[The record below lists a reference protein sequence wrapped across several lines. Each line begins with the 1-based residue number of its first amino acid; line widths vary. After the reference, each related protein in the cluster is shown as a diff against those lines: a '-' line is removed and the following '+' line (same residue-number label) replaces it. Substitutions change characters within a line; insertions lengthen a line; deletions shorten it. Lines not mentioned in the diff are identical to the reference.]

1 MPSLPRGYPCVDADD
16 PALLALINK
25 RFTLNLLIQ
34 GAASHNCLTAHHL
47 VADELNAIDPALLS
61 MYDKV
66 TIGMFTNMWRGD
78 AVLFLGRPAR
88 FWRRTR
94 NPGHPFHHHPLM
106 ARHGA
111 ELAEGTRRHV
121 FDRAKRKRAWRM
133 PVLVNFNLVWL
144 IYRLMLKERRHKWA
158 LERLA
163 EEAVEMIYGI
173 PADRLH
179 AELTQDVRF
188 GRIKK
193 AHTILGRVLCMA
205 AVGYSGPVH
214 SGESF
219 RVVGKAWVWPLL
231 SHELVKGTTELICLH
246 GLNTLDDATY
256 RRVLAVTDH
265 IEFEH
270 WHMMAG
276 SELWRRL
283 LAAIPG
289 DRPLA
294 DTLMRIARLKPKP
307 LESLMFAV
315 VEDTPWARELI
326 EGLCEEALGNDE

>member
-1 MPSLPRGYPCVDADD
+1 MPRLPRAYPVVDVDD
-16 PALLALINK
+16 PALLDEINK

-34 GAASHNCLTAHHL
+34 GAASHTCLTAHHL
-47 VADELNAIDPALLS
+47 VAGGLNAIDPALLP
-61 MYDKV
+61 MYDKA

-88 FWRRTR
+88 FWRRIR
-94 NPGHPFHHHPLM
+94 KPGHPFHHHPLM

-121 FDRAKRKRAWRM
+121 FERAKRKKAWRL
-133 PVLVNFNLVWL
+133 PVMVNLHLVWL
-144 IYRLMLKERRHKWA
+144 IHRLMFKERRHRWA

-163 EEAVEMIYGI
+163 EKAVEMIYGI

-179 AELTQDVRF
+179 AELTQEVRF
-188 GRIKK
+188 GGIKK
-193 AHTILGRVLCMA
+193 AHTFLGRVLSLA
-205 AVGYSGPVH
+205 AVGYSGPIR

-246 GLNTLDDATY
+246 GINTLDEDTY
-256 RRVLAVTDH
+256 RRVMEVTDH

-294 DTLMRIARLKPKP
+294 DTLMRIARLKPKA

-315 VEDTPWARELI
+315 VEDTEWARELI
-326 EGLCEEALGNDE
+326 GGLGEG